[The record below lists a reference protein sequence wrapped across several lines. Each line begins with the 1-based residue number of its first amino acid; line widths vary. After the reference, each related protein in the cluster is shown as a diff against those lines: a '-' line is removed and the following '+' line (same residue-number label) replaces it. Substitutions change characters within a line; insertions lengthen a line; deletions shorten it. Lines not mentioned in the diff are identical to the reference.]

1 MISSIGYHNI
11 LSVPFIAA
19 ANLIAGH
26 RVVPEFCF
34 HRHNGWNR
42 VTAAAGELWR
52 DGPSRSRCVADL
64 AEVRTRLGSGGATA
78 RVAAIVRDFFAAG
91 SPP

>member
-11 LSVPFIAA
+11 LSGPFIAA

-42 VTAAAGELWR
+42 VTAAARELWR